1 MGVRPLSVYSSA
13 RLRVV
18 SKAES
23 CVLVSVSVLAPL
35 LAADEELQNC
45 LSVSLSLSSLV
56 RSSNC
61 LGGGVTDTDVA

>member
-45 LSVSLSLSSLV
+45 LSVSLSSLV

-61 LGGGVTDTDVA
+61 LGGGVTDPDVA